1 MKDQKISMRQMM
13 TLLFIALLSL
23 GAEIIPGM
31 TGAGAVG
38 WLVPILAM
46 IPLLLFLYFG
56 FRKGEKRRGAI

>member
-13 TLLFIALLSL
+13 TLLFIALFSL

-31 TGAGAVG
+31 TGAGAAG
-38 WLVPILAM
+38 WLAPILAM

-56 FRKGEKRRGAI
+56 FRKRKKRRGAI